1 MYVNSRIP
9 LIAFFLCEL
18 PIVYCVMLIFSAID
32 VYGMM
37 SNLTSNNVSF
47 TCVSALALWV
57 WMSRIETSSSWV
69 ELVISIWCPSPTLLT
84 LVWNL
89 VLDSSID
96 IGGGF
101 SWTFPY
107 PLLWRSVCHW
117 VWGMFPV
124 YKRFPVLF
132 SCLFTYLVSLYVE
145 WVHV

>member
-37 SNLTSNNVSF
+37 SNLTSTNVSF
-47 TCVSALALWV
+47 TCVSTLALWV

-84 LVWNL
+84 LVLNL
-89 VLDSSID
+89 VLDSSRD
-96 IGGGF
+96 ISGGF
-101 SWTFPY
+101 SCTFPY
-107 PLLWRSVCHW
+107 PLL
-117 VWGMFPV
+117 
-124 YKRFPVLF
+124 
-132 SCLFTYLVSLYVE
+132 
-145 WVHV
+145 